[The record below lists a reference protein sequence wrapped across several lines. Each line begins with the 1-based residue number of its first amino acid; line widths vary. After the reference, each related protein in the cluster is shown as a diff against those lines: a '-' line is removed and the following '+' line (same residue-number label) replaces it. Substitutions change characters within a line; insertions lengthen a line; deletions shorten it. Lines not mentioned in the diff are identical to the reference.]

1 MGSQGAAVKLVAEA
15 RRLISAVKGISN
27 AGIRQEIGKALAL
40 LSKDERARLS
50 QLAGALIL
58 QVREIDQK

>member
-15 RRLISAVKGISN
+15 RRLISAVKGVSN

>member
-1 MGSQGAAVKLVAEA
+1 VKLVAEA
-15 RRLISAVKGISN
+15 RRLISAVKGVSN

-40 LSKDERARLS
+40 MSKEERARLM
-50 QLAGALIL
+50 QLAATLIV

>member
-1 MGSQGAAVKLVAEA
+1 MKLVAEA
-15 RRLISAVKGISN
+15 RRLISAVKGVSN